1 MPSRKAALVTG
12 GATGIGRSAVLAL
25 ARAGFD
31 VAVNYSSSETAARET
46 AAEAE
51 KLGARTLLV
60 RCDVSDE
67 TGVRAM
73 LRAVEEKFQRLDVLV
88 NNAGTTASWKPKDLE
103 TLSLEEWD
111 RVFAVNVRGLFQ
123 VTRAAVP
130 LLRKGE
136 KPCVVN
142 TASIVGL
149 RPGPQP
155 LPYAAS
161 KAAVVNLTKTLAW
174 NLGPEIRVNAVA
186 PGWMEGDWMKRM
198 LKDKYDDLM
207 GKRAKATPLKRVV
220 TADDVAETMMSLI
233 QSNRF
238 VTGEV
243 VVIDGGF
250 TGFDLTCCRAWC
262 RSRRNSRSAT
272 ARRDTGRTS
281 RSPKNFPPCFGRF
294 QDRIALVDGERRYT
308 YGEIDEL
315 SDNLAL
321 NLLELGLK
329 PLDRVV
335 PTLPNIAEFVLLYFA
350 LQKIGAIPIAAL
362 VDAPLR
368 RNQPVRAAL
377 GATACVYPERQGD
390 FAFEPMIRRVQAEN
404 PHARAS
410 AFRSP
415 RLQAPASSH
424 EAAPAAERAEEDPR
438 SIRPTRASSSFRA
451 APPASRS

>member
-1 MPSRKAALVTG
+1 LASRKAALVTG

-46 AAEAE
+46 AAAAE
-51 KLGARTLLV
+51 KLGAGTLLV

-67 TGVRAM
+67 KAVRAM
-73 LRAVEEKFQRLDVLV
+73 LHAVEEKFRRLDVLV
-88 NNAGTTASWKPKDLE
+88 NNAGTTASWKPRDLE

-123 VTRAAVP
+123 VTRAALP

-136 KPCVVN
+136 NPSIIN

-198 LKDKYDDLM
+198 LRDKYADLM
-207 GKRAKATPLKRVV
+207 DKRARATPLKRVV
-220 TADDVAETMMSLI
+220 TADDVAETMLSLI

-250 TGFDLTCCRAWC
+250 T
-262 RSRRNSRSAT
+262 
-272 ARRDTGRTS
+272 
-281 RSPKNFPPCFGRF
+281 
-294 QDRIALVDGERRYT
+294 
-308 YGEIDEL
+308 
-315 SDNLAL
+315 
-321 NLLELGLK
+321 
-329 PLDRVV
+329 
-335 PTLPNIAEFVLLYFA
+335 
-350 LQKIGAIPIAAL
+350 
-362 VDAPLR
+362 
-368 RNQPVRAAL
+368 
-377 GATACVYPERQGD
+377 
-390 FAFEPMIRRVQAEN
+390 
-404 PHARAS
+404 AS
-410 AFRSP
+410 
-415 RLQAPASSH
+415 
-424 EAAPAAERAEEDPR
+424 
-438 SIRPTRASSSFRA
+438 T
-451 APPASRS
+451 